1 MISLS
6 EENYLKAVY
15 HLQQHST
22 DGVST
27 NAMAE
32 QLETKAS
39 SVTDMLKK
47 LAEKELVIYRKYK
60 GVTLTESGRKSALE
74 IVRKHR
80 LWEVFLVDKLNF
92 SWDEVHD
99 VAEQLE
105 HIKSKKLTRELDQ
118 FLEYP
123 KRDPHGDP
131 IPDAEGNLKISKK
144 TLLSNLE
151 IGQGGHL
158 IGVKDTSS
166 GFLKYLDK
174 NEISLGQQIQIL
186 DKENFDNSMLIKV
199 NGKEMRISL
208 LVSSNIYIKP

>member
-1 MISLS
+1 M
-6 EENYLKAVY
+6 
-15 HLQQHST
+15 
-22 DGVST
+22 
-27 NAMAE
+27 
-32 QLETKAS
+32 
-39 SVTDMLKK
+39 
-47 LAEKELVIYRKYK
+47 
-60 GVTLTESGRKSALE
+60 
-74 IVRKHR
+74 
-80 LWEVFLVDKLNF
+80 
-92 SWDEVHD
+92 
-99 VAEQLE
+99 
-105 HIKSKKLTRELDQ
+105 TRELDQ

-166 GFLKYLDK
+166 EFLKYLDK